1 MARKKK
7 LIWFEQEAVVG
18 GADEARQRG
27 ASQGAAHYRLRTEP
41 FYGPVTVEVDDD
53 DDPAGP
59 DALRVDIV

>member
-7 LIWFEQEAVVG
+7 LIWFEQETMVG

-27 ASQGAAHYRLRTEP
+27 ASQGAALPRHQPEP
-41 FYGPVTVEVDDD
+41 FYGPVTVEADEDDS
-53 DDPAGP
+53 AGP